1 MDLERKTLVVS
12 AIIALLLAIWGIAM
26 GVYTESGAIML
37 DGVFNLLSSIMAFTG
52 IRIAY
57 LTSQNY
63 NERFPMGYFA
73 FEPLMVMVKGVSILV
88 LVAFALSANLQ
99 TMLAGGREPQIGM
112 MLVYVVPA
120 VAGCL
125 LAWYVCLRSNQ
136 KQASN
141 LLQAEQQGWL
151 INSVISGAI
160 GVALIIVLL
169 IQDSSIGWIARYVD
183 QILVIVFSLI
193 FLKDPY
199 LLVKNGFK
207 ELLLSAPDDAHTKPF
222 IAALNSQSLIN
233 GFSLADAMVMKTG
246 RRFWITLELECQQ
259 SQLALSD
266 MVQQRQQLRALANQ
280 FYDNNYT
287 EIVFVEPKASSEQ
300 AAS

>member
-1 MDLERKTLVVS
+1 MDLERKTLVYS
-12 AIIALLLAIWGIAM
+12 AVIALILSLWGIAM
-26 GVYTESGAIML
+26 GVHTESGAIML
-37 DGVFNLLSSIMAFTG
+37 DGVFNLLSSVMAFTG

-73 FEPLMVMVKGVSILV
+73 FEPLMVMVKGISILV

-112 MLVYVVPA
+112 MLIYVVPA
-120 VAGCL
+120 VSGCL
-125 LAWYVCLRSNQ
+125 LAWWICLRSN
-136 KQASN
+136 KLQASN
-141 LLQAEQQGWL
+141 LLLAEQQGWL

-160 GVALIIVLL
+160 GIALIVVLL
-169 IQDSSIGWIARYVD
+169 IQDSSVGWIARYVD

-207 ELLLSAPDDAHTKPF
+207 ELLLSAPEPEHTKPF
-222 IAALNSQSLIN
+222 TQALEQQTMLN
-233 GFSLADAMVMKTG
+233 GFELGEIVVMKTG
-246 RRFWITLELECQQ
+246 RRFWVTIEVVCRNH
-259 SQLALSD
+259 QLALDD
-266 MVQQRQQLRALANQ
+266 MVQQRKQIRSLANQ
-280 FYDNNYT
+280 YYQNNYT
-287 EIVFVEPKASSEQ
+287 EIVFVEPSEQ
-300 AAS
+300 GEFSAG